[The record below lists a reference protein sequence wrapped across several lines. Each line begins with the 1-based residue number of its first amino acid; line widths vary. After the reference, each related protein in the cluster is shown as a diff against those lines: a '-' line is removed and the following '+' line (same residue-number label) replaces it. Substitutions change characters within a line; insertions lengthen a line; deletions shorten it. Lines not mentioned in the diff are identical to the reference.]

1 MAKQAEVINKE
12 LQETVVVGQD
22 SGGLVVCQFNG
33 LGQPVSMRIG
43 EGFKDMSAEELSMA
57 TTQAMAD
64 GHKRA
69 QETMMNRMSAM
80 YADAGVPAPPGG
92 MP

>member
-22 SGGLVVCQFNG
+22 PGGLVVCQFNG

-43 EGFKDMSAEELSMA
+43 EGFKDM
-57 TTQAMAD
+57 
-64 GHKRA
+64 
-69 QETMMNRMSAM
+69 
-80 YADAGVPAPPGG
+80 
-92 MP
+92 